1 MCDHG
6 SCRKAVVTY
15 RLLTFARSVGE
26 AAYAHVP
33 QFTQRAGTGQGPGAA
48 TGGSFSLAVALAQ
61 CQHLLGGAAAASG
74 RGGDAIASVVAAGLV
89 DVLPSADAVGRA
101 ANTVGRVA
109 SFDSRFKVGV
119 W

>member
-1 MCDHG
+1 M
-6 SCRKAVVTY
+6 
-15 RLLTFARSVGE
+15 
-26 AAYAHVP
+26 P

-74 RGGDAIASVVAAGLV
+74 RGGGAIASVVAAGLV

-109 SFDSRFKVGV
+109 SFDSRFKVGA